1 MKLFF
6 DWSGVGF
13 SQGRPSVGSV
23 GMPHCWESAPF
34 GGLNTTMSPRLGS
47 PKCGPRRLTSTRWP
61 TLSVGTID
69 GLGIRNGL
77 TRNAWMPTA
86 RPSATAMMTTNSI
99 AELVELFFFF
109 SFPRFTLYYS
119 TEAMTGLPSGAR
131 HQEPRDSES
140 PR

>member
-13 SQGRPSVGSV
+13 SHGRPSVGSV
-23 GMPHCWESAPF
+23 GMPHCWESAPL

-61 TLSVGTID
+61 TLSVGTIE

-86 RPSATAMMTTNSI
+86 RPKRHRDDDD
-99 AELVELFFFF
+99 ELDRGIGRALLLF
-109 SFPRFTLYYS
+109 L
-119 TEAMTGLPSGAR
+119 
-131 HQEPRDSES
+131 
-140 PR
+140 